1 MLVGV
6 VVAPSGAPVTMK
18 LYGPAA
24 TEAATLIVNT
34 LDAVGVTGL
43 TVKLPQ
49 VMPTGRLLPT
59 HDKVTG

>member
-1 MLVGV
+1 
-6 VVAPSGAPVTMK
+6 MK
-18 LYGPAA
+18 LYGPAT